1 MSLSPRAA
9 LMVAATAVACLGQGV
24 AVPFVDQLDAPGFP
38 AAGWTITTTDPVGR
52 IMLVAPSV
60 LSPAGGLAA
69 QFDVTTNNI
78 FSTNALTLSIDLSG
92 SATYILKYWARE
104 TSDEAHIEDG
114 LFLAS
119 APAGSF
125 VKVVDHQTL
134 TGTWVE
140 IVVDLN
146 AAAASNGLTL
156 GSDFQIRFQ
165 QRDNFMA
172 PTDGLQID
180 SVRVDTVASGQANA
194 SNAALDVNNGLNT
207 LGLGA
212 GPGIGG
218 PFFASAA
225 VGAPLIFEITGPP
238 NRPYALLVG
247 PLNVGNLPAPPFG
260 TLDLGLLGPG
270 SIADVAIVLDGT
282 QPGFFNALANTGP
295 NGISVLQLAT
305 PALPPGVWTSFHAFV
320 FVDAVTA
327 KLTAAFQ
334 FTVL

>member
-9 LMVAATAVACLGQGV
+9 FLVAATAVACLGQGV

-38 AAGWTITTTDPVGR
+38 AAGWTITTSDPVGR
-52 IMLVAPSV
+52 IMLVAPSP

-69 QFDVTTNNI
+69 QFDVSTNNI
-78 FSTNALTLSIDLSG
+78 FSTNALTLSVDLSG
-92 SATYILKYWARE
+92 GANYVLKYWARE
-104 TSDEAHIEDG
+104 TADEANVEDG
-114 LFLAS
+114 LFLAGS
-119 APAGSF
+119 PAGTF

-146 AAAASNGLTL
+146 AAAATNGLAL
-156 GSDFQIRFQ
+156 GSNFQIRFQ
-165 QRDNFMA
+165 QRDNFGA

-180 SVRVDTVASGQANA
+180 SVRVDAIVAGQANA
-194 SNAALDVNNGLNT
+194 ANAGLDINNGLNS
-207 LGLGA
+207 LGLGSS
-212 GPGIGG
+212 PGTAG
-218 PFFASAA
+218 PFFASVA
-225 VGAPLIFEITGPP
+225 VGAPLVFEVTGPP

-247 PLNVGNLPAPPFG
+247 ALGVNNLVFPGFG
-260 TLDLGLLGPG
+260 SLDLGLLGPG
-270 SIADVAIVLDGT
+270 NLSDVAIVLDGT

-305 PALPPGVWTSFHAFV
+305 PSLPPGVWTSFQALV
-320 FVDAVTA
+320 FVDAVSA

-334 FTVL
+334 LTVL